1 MIVPLVPMP
10 SGSTPSCAAP
20 DRLRHLVLLG
30 LWVWRR
36 GGPRF
41 LFWDRSVSAS
51 QPTAA
56 KLETVILDLWVRAS
70 RSTAG
75 SSVDADHRIR
85 QGSSRSAVPL
95 IGQEGLGGITTPTW
109 WSLASRRRRA
119 LVRRATQHRHG
130 RRPRRLPDV
139 RVFAHGVQD
148 TTDEMSTEPEPG
160 NPRPCLIRTV
170 ASLARGPQFVI
181 ELSVLAAADHRPC
194 CRRF

>member
-10 SGSTPSCAAP
+10 SGSTRPAPRRIGCATWCCLDSGFGA
-20 DRLRHLVLLG
+20 VA
-30 LWVWRR
+30 
-36 GGPRF
+36 GPRF

-51 QPTAA
+51 RPTAA

-85 QGSSRSAVPL
+85 LERSAVPL

-139 RVFAHGVQD
+139 RYSHTVCR
-148 TTDEMSTEPEPG
+148 TPPMSCRPNLNRGTQG
-160 NPRPCLIRTV
+160 RVSLGQWPRWLEGR
-170 ASLARGPQFVI
+170 S
-181 ELSVLAAADHRPC
+181 S
-194 CRRF
+194 

>member
-10 SGSTPSCAAP
+10 SGSTRPAPRRIGCATWCCLDSGFGA
-20 DRLRHLVLLG
+20 VA
-30 LWVWRR
+30 
-36 GGPRF
+36 GPRF

-51 QPTAA
+51 RPTAA

-85 QGSSRSAVPL
+85 LERSAVPL

-139 RVFAHGVQD
+139 RYSHTVCRTPPMRCRPNLNRGTQGRVSLGQW
-148 TTDEMSTEPEPG
+148 
-160 NPRPCLIRTV
+160 PRWPSMFLG
-170 ASLARGPQFVI
+170 A
-181 ELSVLAAADHRPC
+181 
-194 CRRF
+194 